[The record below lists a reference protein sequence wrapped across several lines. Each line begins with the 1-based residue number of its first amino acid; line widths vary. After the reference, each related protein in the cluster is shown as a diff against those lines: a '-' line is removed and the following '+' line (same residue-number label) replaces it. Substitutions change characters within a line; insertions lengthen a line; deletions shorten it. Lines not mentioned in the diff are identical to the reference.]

1 MTAEERLKAIQT
13 KAKLIGDKIHADVI
27 LLSTGIYD
35 PLDRNVIE
43 ACANRR
49 RRDNVLLLLTTS
61 GGSAD
66 VAYRISRCLQ
76 DKYKKFVVLIS
87 GQCKSSGTIIALG
100 ANELILTDLG
110 QLGPLDVQLR
120 KADELWELSS
130 GLVAWD
136 ALSSLQQ
143 KAFAMFEKYLVDL
156 KIRSGGQITLK
167 TAAEIASHL
176 TAGLYGE
183 IFAQVDPMK
192 LGENTRSMNI
202 SQQYGDRLGVKGGNI
217 HDGTVAKLTAAYPS
231 HSFVIDRE
239 EAKTLFKQVR
249 SPSDDE
255 LQLVKLLGEIAITES
270 PSVILDFLN
279 DELPAANAILPAGAI
294 NGQSNQ
300 HGNGGADSAE
310 TAAGVVASR
319 EDSGP
324 ESDGD
329 REPGSAIH
337 RQA

>member
-1 MTAEERLKAIQT
+1 MLRENVGGQVRPEYAMTREENIKAVQES
-13 KAKLIGDKIHADVI
+13 AQQLGNQMEADII
-27 LLSTGIYD
+27 LLSAGIYA
-35 PLDRNVIE
+35 PLDRQVIE
-43 ACANRR
+43 ACAMRH
-49 RRDNVLLLLTTS
+49 RRDNVMLFLTTT
-61 GGSAD
+61 GGNAD

-76 DKYKKFVVLIS
+76 DKYKKFVVLVS
-87 GQCKSSGTIIALG
+87 GECKSAGTIIALG

-156 KIRSGGQITLK
+156 KLKTSGQITLK
-167 TAAEIASHL
+167 TAAEIASSL

-202 SQQYGDRLGVKGGNI
+202 SQQYGDRLGAKGGNI
-217 HDGTVAKLTAAYPS
+217 LDGTVARLTAAYPS

-239 EAKTLFKQVR
+239 EAKGLFKNVR
-249 SPSDDE
+249 PANDDE
-255 LQLVKLLGEIAITES
+255 LKLIKLLGELAITECSS
-270 PSVILDFLN
+270 PILDFLN
-279 DELPAANAILPAGAI
+279 DPISTTHNTLPMGAN
-294 NGQSNQ
+294 NGQANQ
-300 HGNGGADSAE
+300 HGNGR
-310 TAAGVVASR
+310 AGSGEASERVVAPR
-319 EDSGP
+319 E
-324 ESDGD
+324 
-329 REPGSAIH
+329 GS
-337 RQA
+337 